1 MHTNGLPITCRVFC
15 NEKQKASPSYSAAV
29 QSVIGFKKEDILAN
43 IFSNIP
49 SELPNEIFEDI
60 ILTDKLRV
68 ERIISNGHTSP
79 DNGWYDQSENEWVMV
94 LSGYGVIEYVNGDK
108 FTLKQGDYLHIKAN
122 EKHRV
127 IETSANET
135 TVWLA
140 IFY

>member
-1 MHTNGLPITCRVFC
+1 L
-15 NEKQKASPSYSAAV
+15 E
-29 QSVIGFKKEDILAN
+29 N

-60 ILTDKLRV
+60 IITEKLKI
-68 ERIISNGHTSP
+68 ERIVSMGQTSP
-79 DNGWYDQSENEWVMV
+79 DTGWYDQSENEWIIV
-94 LSGYGVIEYVNGDK
+94 LSGYGVIEYINGVK
-108 FTLKQGDYLHIKAN
+108 VTLKQGDYLNIKAH

-127 IETSANET
+127 IETSPDEV

>member
-1 MHTNGLPITCRVFC
+1 M
-15 NEKQKASPSYSAAV
+15 
-29 QSVIGFKKEDILAN
+29 AN

-60 ILTDKLRV
+60 IITEKLRV
-68 ERIISNGHTSP
+68 ERIVSKGHSSP
-79 DNGWYDQSENEWVMV
+79 ESGWYDQSENEWIIV
-94 LSGYGVIEYVNGDK
+94 LSGYGVIEYENGNK
-108 FTLKQGDYLHIKAN
+108 VALKEGDYLNIKAH

-127 IETSANET
+127 IETSPDAA

>member
-1 MHTNGLPITCRVFC
+1 M
-15 NEKQKASPSYSAAV
+15 
-29 QSVIGFKKEDILAN
+29 AN

-60 ILTDKLRV
+60 IITENLRV
-68 ERIISNGHTSP
+68 ERIVSKGQTSP
-79 DNGWYDQSENEWVMV
+79 DTGWYDQNESEWVIV
-94 LSGYGVIEYVNGDK
+94 LSGYGVIEYINGVK
-108 FTLKQGDYLHIKAN
+108 VTLKQGDYLNIKAH

-127 IETSANET
+127 VETSPDET

>member
-1 MHTNGLPITCRVFC
+1 M
-15 NEKQKASPSYSAAV
+15 
-29 QSVIGFKKEDILAN
+29 AN

-60 ILTDKLRV
+60 IITEKLRV
-68 ERIISNGHTSP
+68 ERIVSKGHSSP
-79 DNGWYDQSENEWVMV
+79 ESGWYDQSENEWIIV
-94 LSGYGVIEYVNGDK
+94 LSGYGVIEYENGNK
-108 FTLKQGDYLHIKAN
+108 VALKEGGYLNIKAH

-127 IETSANET
+127 IETSPDAA

>member
-1 MHTNGLPITCRVFC
+1 M
-15 NEKQKASPSYSAAV
+15 
-29 QSVIGFKKEDILAN
+29 AN

-60 ILTDKLRV
+60 IITEKLRI
-68 ERIISNGHTSP
+68 ERIVSKGQTSP
-79 DNGWYDQSENEWVMV
+79 DFGWYDQRENEWVIV
-94 LSGYGVIEYVNGDK
+94 LSGYGVIEYINGDK
-108 FTLKQGDYLHIKAN
+108 VTLKQGDYLHLKAH

-127 IETSANET
+127 IETSIEDT

>member
-1 MHTNGLPITCRVFC
+1 M
-15 NEKQKASPSYSAAV
+15 
-29 QSVIGFKKEDILAN
+29 AN

-60 ILTDKLRV
+60 ITTEKLRV
-68 ERIISNGHTSP
+68 ERIVSKGQISP
-79 DNGWYDQSENEWVMV
+79 DTGWYDQSENEWVIV
-94 LSGYGVIEYVNGDK
+94 LSGYGVIEFIDGVK
-108 FTLKQGDYLHIKAN
+108 VTLKQGDYLNIKAH

-127 IETSANET
+127 IETSSDEM